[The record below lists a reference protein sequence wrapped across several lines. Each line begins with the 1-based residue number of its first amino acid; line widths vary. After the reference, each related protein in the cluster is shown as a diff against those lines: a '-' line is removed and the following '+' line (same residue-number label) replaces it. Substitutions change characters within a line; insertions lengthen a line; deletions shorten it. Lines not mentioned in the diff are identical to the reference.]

1 MDQVLLQLQVQTV
14 SVPDQAAAQEVQVP
28 DHQAAAQDHHQV
40 LVPVQEVQVPD
51 QAVAQDHQVQ
61 IPVQI
66 LNYPTPMQKVLQAV
80 QLLKKDATL
89 EADITLEDTGTLQS
103 MMLTEMQWMALQ
115 LMMQQEIRKEDK
127 DYF

>member
-14 SVPDQAAAQEVQVP
+14 SVPDQAAAQEVQI
-28 DHQAAAQDHHQV
+28 
-40 LVPVQEVQVPD
+40 PD
-51 QAVAQDHQVQ
+51 QAAAQDHQVQ
-61 IPVQI
+61 ILVQI

-89 EADITLEDTGTLQS
+89 EVDITLEDTGTLQS
-103 MMLTEMQWMALQ
+103 MMLMEMQWTALQ
-115 LMMQQEIRKEDK
+115 LMMQQEIPKEDK

>member
-28 DHQAAAQDHHQV
+28 DQAVAQDHHQAP
-40 LVPVQEVQVPD
+40 VPVQEVQVPD

-115 LMMQQEIRKEDK
+115 LMMQQEIPKEDK